1 MKLDQFLKWKNLVS
15 SGGEAKIFIKSGSV
29 KVNGVI
35 ETRRGRKLNKG
46 DIVMF
51 LKNEYPRTYQRVEKD
66 HPGMKVIEI
75 KNILNNLDKDGVP
88 FAKGGIIKDPTF
100 TNYNE

>member
-1 MKLDQFLKWKNLVS
+1 MHIKPFINLFEYGLTGGISLKILYLIIYPTLSTSFGIKTMKLDQFLKWKNLVS

-46 DIVMF
+46 DKVIF
-51 LKNEYPRTYQRVEKD
+51 LKNELIFE
-66 HPGMKVIEI
+66 
-75 KNILNNLDKDGVP
+75 
-88 FAKGGIIKDPTF
+88 
-100 TNYNE
+100 

>member
-1 MKLDQFLKWKNLVS
+1 MKLDQFLKYKNLVS

-46 DIVMF
+46 YKVIF
-51 LKNEYPRTYQRVEKD
+51 LKNESIFE
-66 HPGMKVIEI
+66 
-75 KNILNNLDKDGVP
+75 
-88 FAKGGIIKDPTF
+88 
-100 TNYNE
+100 

>member
-46 DIVMF
+46 DKVIF
-51 LKNEYPRTYQRVEKD
+51 LGDIPQEPDLEKD
-66 HPGMKVIEI
+66 AAVTDAQLSKDTKSAEI
-75 KNILNNLDKDGVP
+75 
-88 FAKGGIIKDPTF
+88 
-100 TNYNE
+100 